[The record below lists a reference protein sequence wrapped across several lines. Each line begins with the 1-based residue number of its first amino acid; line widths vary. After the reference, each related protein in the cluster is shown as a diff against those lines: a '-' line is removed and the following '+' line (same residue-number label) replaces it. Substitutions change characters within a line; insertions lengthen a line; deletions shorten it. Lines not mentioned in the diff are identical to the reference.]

1 MYLSAKGT
9 TQGNQKE
16 NENMTTYT
24 LIEKQNSNSQREG
37 VEFEAKNLTQAKRKA
52 TKLQCFEGTFLE
64 LCEGLNTV
72 AVKEANGKWIEQ
84 SCFA

>member
-1 MYLSAKGT
+1 
-9 TQGNQKE
+9 
-16 NENMTTYT
+16 MTTYT

-37 VEFEAKNLTQAKRKA
+37 VDFEAKNLTQAKRKA

-72 AVKEANGKWIEQ
+72 AVKESNGKWINQ
-84 SCFA
+84 NYFA

>member
-1 MYLSAKGT
+1 MYLSAKGI
-9 TQGNQKE
+9 TQSNQKE

-37 VEFEAKNLTQAKRKA
+37 VEFEANNLTQAKRKA

-64 LCEGLNTV
+64 LREGLSTV
-72 AVKEANGKWIEQ
+72 ATKEANGKWIEQ
-84 SCFA
+84 PCFA